1 MHNLIVEFPATGCCV
16 CQSHRVVEKGKKIT
30 KKTPRN
36 KKLKKKNPTI
46 QFRQEIFTKAYYTN
60 KANIIC
66 SSGIA
71 KTTEYRSLE

>member
-1 MHNLIVEFPATGCCV
+1 M
-16 CQSHRVVEKGKKIT
+16 QQKI
-30 KKTPRN
+30 
-36 KKLKKKNPTI
+36 LKNPKKQKTNTI

-71 KTTEYRSLE
+71 KTTEYRSLEE